1 MAAQTPWKSFLC
13 PKFTRAYGIRLL
25 AVALTATLVF
35 GFVLIPFRIHGH
47 SMAPTYRDGGF
58 NFCNK
63 LRYVFADPK
72 PQDVVAIRLAGRSI
86 VLLKRVVALE
96 GDIVEFRKGRLY
108 VNQRAVDEPYVR
120 DPFAWNLPPRRVA
133 AGRVYVVGDNR
144 RVPMDRHRFGQTRL
158 DRIIGGPLW

>member
-1 MAAQTPWKSFLC
+1 MAAQSPWKSFFC
-13 PKFTRAYGIRLL
+13 PKLTRAYGIRLL
-25 AVALTATLVF
+25 AVALTAALVF

-63 LRYVFADPK
+63 LRYALAEPQ

-96 GDIVEFRKGRLY
+96 GDTVEFRMGRLY
-108 VNQRAVDEPYVR
+108 VNQRAVVEPYVR
-120 DPFAWNLPPRRVA
+120 DPSAWNLPPRQVET
-133 AGRVYVVGDNR
+133 GNVYVVGDNR
-144 RVPMDRHRFGQTRL
+144 RVPMERHLFGQTPL
-158 DRIIGGPLW
+158 GRIIGGPLW